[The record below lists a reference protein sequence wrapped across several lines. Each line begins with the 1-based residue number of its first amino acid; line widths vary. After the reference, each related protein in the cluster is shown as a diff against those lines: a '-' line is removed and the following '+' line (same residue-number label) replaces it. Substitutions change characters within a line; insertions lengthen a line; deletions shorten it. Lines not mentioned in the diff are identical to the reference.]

1 MAISSRTVPL
11 FDPLIGNDQMRG
23 CQAFT
28 QSFVS
33 LTRDLASFISGKKR
47 IFDQFIVMV
56 DGTV

>member
-1 MAISSRTVPL
+1 
-11 FDPLIGNDQMRG
+11 MRE